1 MNTEHKRTSALAPL
15 VALLLAIGL
24 IAGCASGPVVIDEG
38 LEPSEL
44 IQRAQEASD
53 KNRMTVAI
61 QYYQT
66 ILERYPDDRYATC
79 AARYEIAFI
88 QFKQKNFEEAKKG
101 LEELLA
107 LYEGPDAALLPAQF
121 RVLGEKVLAKI
132 LTAAK

>member
-1 MNTEHKRTSALAPL
+1 MDTVHKRTSAFAPI
-15 VALLLAIGL
+15 VALLFAVALAS
-24 IAGCASGPVVIDEG
+24 ACASGPVVIDEG

-53 KNRMTVAI
+53 KNKTDLAI
-61 QYYQT
+61 QYYQA
-66 ILERYPDDRYATC
+66 ILDRYPNDLYSNC

-88 QFKQKNFEEAKKG
+88 QFKQKDYEMAKKG

-107 LYEGPDAALLPAQF
+107 LYEEPDAELLPAQF
-121 RVLGEKVLAKI
+121 KVLGEKILAKI

>member
-1 MNTEHKRTSALAPL
+1 
-15 VALLLAIGL
+15 
-24 IAGCASGPVVIDEG
+24 VVIEEG

-53 KNRMTVAI
+53 RNRMGVAI
-61 QYYQT
+61 QYYQA
-66 ILERYPDDRYATC
+66 ILDRYPNDMYATC

-88 QFKQKNFEEAKKG
+88 QFKQKDYESSKKG

-121 RVLGEKVLAKI
+121 RVLGEKILSKI

>member
-1 MNTEHKRTSALAPL
+1 METEHKRTSAFAPL
-15 VALLLAIGL
+15 AALLLAVGL
-24 IAGCASGPVVIDEG
+24 IIGCASGPVVIDEG

-53 KNRMTVAI
+53 KNKTDLAI
-61 QYYQT
+61 RYYQA
-66 ILERYPDDRYATC
+66 ILDRYPDDRYSNC

-88 QFKQKNFEEAKKG
+88 QFKQKDYEMAKKG

-107 LYEGPDAALLPAQF
+107 LYEEPDAELLPAQF
-121 RVLGEKVLAKI
+121 KVLGEKILAKI

>member
-1 MNTEHKRTSALAPL
+1 MNTVQKRTSAFAPL
-15 VALLLAIGL
+15 AALLFAVGL
-24 IAGCASGPVVIDEG
+24 LAGCASGPVVIDEG

-53 KNRMTVAI
+53 KNRTAVAI
-61 QYYQT
+61 QYYQA
-66 ILERYPDDRYATC
+66 ILDRYPDDRYATC

-101 LEELLA
+101 FEELLA

-121 RVLGEKVLAKI
+121 RVLGEKILAKI
-132 LTAAK
+132 LTEAK